1 MFGIMIT
8 IPILVAVIFTPT
20 SNPWSISMD
29 FSSCRHGNESWTRP
43 ALVFASLLGVDP
55 EIQRVLDMGRFMGNM
70 RKKQQAKCSI
80 NGKPIQILVMII
92 QLLSPYSLGK
102 WCYQSRCKASVW
114 LITLPISCPR
124 CEVQQR
130 LRPNLQICQWLCRYL
145 WAVCCFWGM
154 IPSHVVLNY
163 FAAVILP
170 WCWYGYSPCLPRW
183 CNMFIHSC
191 RLHLRVHSCFFS
203 LQGHRGFVA
212 ELCLLVYNCSQPPL
226 SEHKWSLIK
235 YWWMESTLQK
245 KTRAPQL
252 AALISV

>member
-1 MFGIMIT
+1 MSVT
-8 IPILVAVIFTPT
+8 VSV
-20 SNPWSISMD
+20 SMG
-29 FSSCRHGNESWTRP
+29 SM
-43 ALVFASLLGVDP
+43 L
-55 EIQRVLDMGRFMGNM
+55 
-70 RKKQQAKCSI
+70 
-80 NGKPIQILVMII
+80 
-92 QLLSPYSLGK
+92 
-102 WCYQSRCKASVW
+102 
-114 LITLPISCPR
+114 
-124 CEVQQR
+124 
-130 LRPNLQICQWLCRYL
+130 
-145 WAVCCFWGM
+145 FWGM

-245 KTRAPQL
+245 KLGHHNLQRSYRCSTICLETQRRWKQRSTAVDQKLVFLVNLKIAWICGGSYPENT
-252 AALISV
+252 V